1 MSYRL
6 HCSHF
11 TAGCIDQVNGFVCSC
26 RPGYEGEL
34 CDLDRRGCR
43 SSPCLNAATCVS
55 EGGNSYS
62 CLCSDGMTSAIFV
75 PGLFF
80 IFFPYFCPLIIVWEL
95 EFWGWGLE
103 RGFWGKGVK
112 LMGLEA
118 CDSRLSGFL
127 WS

>member
-6 HCSHF
+6 HCTHF
-11 TAGCIDQVNGFVCSC
+11 AAGCIDQVNGFVCSC

-62 CLCSDGMTSAIFV
+62 CLCSDGMTRDIFA

-80 IFFPYFCPLIIVWEL
+80 IFFPYFSSINFCLGIRVL
-95 EFWGWGLE
+95 GL
-103 RGFWGKGVK
+103 GP
-112 LMGLEA
+112 
-118 CDSRLSGFL
+118 
-127 WS
+127 